1 VLVIPANSPE
11 LRNCDIV
18 MKGGITSGIVYPP
31 AVEEIAQRF
40 RFVNIGGTSAGAIAA
55 ALTAAAEYRRL
66 NDGTLAGFARL
77 AAVPAEL
84 AQNHRLLRLFAPD
97 ERTRP
102 LFDGISRVATAPAD
116 KRFRTVLDL
125 LRERLGR
132 RIWLDFG
139 WGALPGVVLGVLS
152 VVLAGTRGVP
162 GLLAGLVAAL
172 SGGVLF
178 TAWYNGR
185 RAYDMLLAD
194 LDGVRTNGY
203 GFSRGVGTDPADD
216 SVLSVWLA
224 NLLNEIAGL
233 PASEPLTFGHLWYGR
248 TPTDADSAARPV
260 LPAVPEINL
269 EMVTTCLTHGRP
281 YTFPA
286 ERNLFYYDPASLA
299 SYVAPNVLSWMDDH
313 QRPSSGGTGSL
324 SDAELG
330 TWRRMPVERDLPVAL
345 VTRMSLAVPPL
356 LAAVPLGAVDDDE
369 RARRPGTDPNAD
381 PPRPVPKTCWFAD
394 GGISSNFP
402 IHLFDSPLPRWPTF
416 GINLGLFGNRRAYD
430 PSDQS
435 KNVWMAER
443 NADARFEQWST
454 ISDWGS
460 YASAMLGALKDWNDN
475 LQMRMPGYRDR
486 IVTIGMRDEEGGFN
500 LDMGEQ
506 LVADLIA
513 RGRAAGAML
522 VDRFAAP
529 STGAFGRDMNWEMH
543 RIIRYR
549 VAMSSFQ
556 RYLLAFKRGFENP
569 QPGDASYADLLDKS
583 LVTPLPAYD
592 WRRDTTRN
600 AARKESEMLAGLP
613 PTWAAANIDF
623 DDSASPRPAP
633 DLVKRPRA

>member
-1 VLVIPANSPE
+1 MVEPGAP

-18 MKGGITSGIVYPP
+18 MKGGVTSGIVYPP
-31 AVEEIAQRF
+31 AVEEIAKQF

-66 NDGTLAGFARL
+66 NGGGLDGFTRL

-84 AQNHRLLRLFAPD
+84 AKDHRLLGLFAPD
-97 ERTRP
+97 QRTKA
-102 LFDGISRVATAPAD
+102 LFDGIKRVATAPAE
-116 KRFRTVLDL
+116 KRLRTVFDL

-132 RIWLDFG
+132 RIWFDFG
-139 WGALPGVVLGVLS
+139 RGALLGAVLGVLS
-152 VVLAGTRGVP
+152 VVLAGARGVP

-172 SGGVLF
+172 CGGVLCA
-178 TAWYNGR
+178 AWYNGR

-216 SVLSVWLA
+216 RVLSVWLA

-248 TPTDADSAARPV
+248 TPTGADSGTRPV

-286 ERNLFYYDPASLA
+286 EQNLFYYDPAVLA
-299 SYVAPNVLSWMDDH
+299 DFVAPDVLTWMKGNP
-313 QRPSSGGTGSL
+313 RLSSGKTSL
-324 SDAELG
+324 TDVELG

-369 RARRPGTDPNAD
+369 RARKPGAIPTDEA
-381 PPRPVPKTCWFAD
+381 PRPLPKTCWFAD

-416 GINLGLFGNRRAYD
+416 GINLGVFGNRRVYD
-430 PSDQS
+430 AGEQS
-435 KNVWMAER
+435 KNVWMAES
-443 NADARFEQWST
+443 NSDARFEQWST
-454 ISDWGS
+454 IDGWGS

-486 IVTIGMRDEEGGFN
+486 IVTIGMRDEEGAFN
-500 LDMGEQ
+500 LDMGE
-506 LVADLIA
+506 DRIGELIA
-513 RGRAAGAML
+513 RGRAAGTML

-529 STGAFGRDMNWEMH
+529 STGAFGKDMSWEMH
-543 RIIRYR
+543 RIVRYR
-549 VAMSSFQ
+549 VAMSSLQ

-569 QPGDASYADLLDKS
+569 QPGDASYGALLDKS
-583 LVTPLPAYD
+583 LVTPLPAYR
-592 WRRDTTRN
+592 WRRVTTRN
-600 AARKESEMLAGLP
+600 AARQQTEMLAELP
-613 PTWAAANIDF
+613 ETWAAAKIDF
-623 DDSASPRPAP
+623 DDKASPRPAP